1 MMSGIAE
8 EYANK
13 YLGLEKPLT
22 PEQDEYRRNLRDVV
36 INGKAWCLI
45 CIGSKGNGKS
55 HYGQIAVNT
64 YNRAVERGA
73 LYVTQPQIQ
82 NELWSDREKN
92 GDIYRRYVNA
102 PVLVIDE
109 LSDRKSDWTEFV
121 KTSIENILI
130 ERHRNYRRTVLIGN
144 LDKTRFGLMFDTRV
158 RDRFKEGIFMTM
170 TGESLRKKNN
180 E

>member
-1 MMSGIAE
+1 MMISGIAD
-8 EYANK
+8 EYADK

-22 PEQDEYRRNLRDVV
+22 KEQDEYRMKLRDVV
-36 INGKAWCLI
+36 INGTEWCLV

-55 HYGQIAVNT
+55 HYAQVAVNT
-64 YNRAVERGA
+64 YNRVVERGA

-92 GDIYRRYVNA
+92 GDIYRRYVTA
-102 PVLVIDE
+102 PVLIIDE

-130 ERHRNYRRTVLIGN
+130 ERHRHFRRTVLIGN
-144 LDKTRFGLMFDTRV
+144 LDKARFSAMFDVRV
-158 RDRFKEGIFMTM
+158 RDRLKEGLFMFM
-170 TGESLRKKNN
+170 TGESLRKKHG
-180 E
+180 